1 MNEENKNYWT
11 ILNNEVNNRLRSEP
25 FTLNLGPILTRMYD
39 IDLKFMHAVTYELN
53 MQSKSVITF

>member
-1 MNEENKNYWT
+1 
-11 ILNNEVNNRLRSEP
+11 VNNRLRSEP